1 MGNKK
6 GLLISLILLVIA
18 VAAAIGVFVYI
29 DSGSGGVKKYQ
40 VITESDKTHDATVVF
55 INAGKADSILVMV
68 DGKPSS
74 LSGRH
79 YWYNGHLVCKTCL
92 IEKLL
97 EDKVIYNNDD
107 DL

>member
-1 MGNKK
+1 MKVTLKRTICG
-6 GLLISLILLVIA
+6 
-18 VAAAIGVFVYI
+18 
-29 DSGSGGVKKYQ
+29 
-40 VITESDKTHDATVVF
+40 
-55 INAGKADSILVMV
+55 M
-68 DGKPSS
+68 
-74 LSGRH
+74 SGRH